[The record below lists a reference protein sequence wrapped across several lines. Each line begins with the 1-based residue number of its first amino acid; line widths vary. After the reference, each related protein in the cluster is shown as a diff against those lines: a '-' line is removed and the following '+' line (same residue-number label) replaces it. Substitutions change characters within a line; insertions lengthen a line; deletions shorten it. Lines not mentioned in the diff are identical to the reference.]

1 MIQIAKKYNKNIGQV
16 VLRWQIDTGCHPV
29 FMSKKPTRITENANI
44 MDFSLE
50 ASEIEQINQLNKDYK
65 IFLESWG
72 CPGF

>member
-1 MIQIAKKYNKNIGQV
+1 
-16 VLRWQIDTGCHPV
+16 
-29 FMSKKPTRITENANI
+29 MSKKPTRITENANI